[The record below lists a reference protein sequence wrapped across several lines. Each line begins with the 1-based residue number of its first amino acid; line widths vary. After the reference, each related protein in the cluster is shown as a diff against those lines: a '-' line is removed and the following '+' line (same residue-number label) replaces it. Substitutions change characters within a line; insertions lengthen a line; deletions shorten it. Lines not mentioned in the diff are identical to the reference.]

1 MQLVHGVLP
10 QLLFEILKTYFWHS
24 KDSEYMIFEYMDV
37 EWILGGYC
45 HQNLHQK
52 NFPYY
57 DK

>member
-1 MQLVHGVLP
+1 
-10 QLLFEILKTYFWHS
+10 
-24 KDSEYMIFEYMDV
+24 MIFEYMDV

-57 DK
+57 DKVRANTPDSAACFDKKIYPS